1 MVWELN
7 FGIPTPHFTCIC
19 EEKRVRQ
26 EKSVR
31 LKRKER
37 RENSVRLKRKE
48 REKRKALHCI
58 EKTPTIEK
66 G

>member
-1 MVWELN
+1 M
-7 FGIPTPHFTCIC
+7 
-19 EEKRVRQ
+19 RQ

-37 RENSVRLKRKE
+37 REKSVRLKRKE

-58 EKTPTIEK
+58 EKRSTIEK
-66 G
+66 N

>member
-1 MVWELN
+1 M
-7 FGIPTPHFTCIC
+7 IC
-19 EEKRVRQ
+19 QGYAFVFEYVYIRVRQ

-37 RENSVRLKRKE
+37 REKSVRLKRKE

-58 EKTPTIEK
+58 EKRSTIEK